1 MSKVHLFTSVQKIPV
16 TIHEAWD
23 FFSNPANL
31 FTLTPPHLNL
41 KFTNQLFGHDMYPGQ
56 VITYK
61 VKPLLGIPLFWMT
74 EITHVEKH
82 HFFVDEQ
89 RKGPYALWHHQHHFK
104 PVPGGVEMTDIVHYQ
119 VPFFFIGAIAH
130 ELVIKK
136 QLAAIF
142 NFRYKKVEELFGVFD
157 GTLNTPARLKLHTQA

>member
-16 TIHEAWD
+16 TIHDAWD

-41 KFTNQLFGHDMYPGQ
+41 KFTNKLFGDDMYPGQ

-104 PVPGGVEMTDIVHYQ
+104 PVPGGVEMTDI
-119 VPFFFIGAIAH
+119 
-130 ELVIKK
+130 
-136 QLAAIF
+136 
-142 NFRYKKVEELFGVFD
+142 
-157 GTLNTPARLKLHTQA
+157 